1 MLPIYNTMRGCS
13 NSLCQGK
20 CNKFSFFFSAQKV
33 LSNHVEVKF
42 HSWFFKIHNNFLTSV
57 WTQQTNN
64 NCHILHGDGNGLSL
78 GEPGAASLAGQGPF
92 VHHSQAMGQVLHWLH
107 NIQNQAGGQKPK
119 WVLGLY
125 TARPYNIRLYEWR
138 RAVQPIS
145 SSGTLNRKIFFLP
158 TGISF
163 LLWWKVKLS
172 SVDSGQQIFRFTF
185 HSNSWHINPSNIL
198 LHSLGLNLEEKKLH
212 LLY

>member
-145 SSGTLNRKIFFLP
+145 SSGTLKRKIFFFLQVFHFYSDEKWNYLQWIQVNRFSDLHFIQIH
-158 TGISF
+158 GIST
-163 LLWWKVKLS
+163 LATSYCIVWDL
-172 SVDSGQQIFRFTF
+172 I
-185 HSNSWHINPSNIL
+185 
-198 LHSLGLNLEEKKLH
+198 
-212 LLY
+212 